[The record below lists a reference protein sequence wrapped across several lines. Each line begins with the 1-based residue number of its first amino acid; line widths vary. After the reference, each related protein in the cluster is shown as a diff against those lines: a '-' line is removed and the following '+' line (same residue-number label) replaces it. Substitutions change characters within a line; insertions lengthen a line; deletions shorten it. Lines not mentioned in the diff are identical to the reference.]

1 MSISQ
6 EEMDL
11 FRQFLRKKGLSENTV
26 TSYLGAVRQF
36 CLIAS
41 DTSPESLND
50 YRQYLISA
58 YRPAT
63 INARIYGINKYLQYL
78 ALQDG
83 SRPGRIQ
90 AFQIPTVKH
99 QQPSYLNNVISN
111 EDYEKLK
118 NALRREGKWFWYFIV
133 HFLGST
139 GARVSELIQ
148 IKAEHLQLGYMDLY
162 SKGGKARRIYFPDF
176 LCREAL
182 EWLGKRGVCSGFLF
196 LTRTGRPITPRGINS
211 QLKVLARRFQ
221 IDPNTVYAHSFRHLY
236 AKNFL
241 KKFNDITLL
250 ADLLGH
256 ESIETTKIYLMQS
269 SQEQKSLLDRIV
281 TW

>member
-111 EDYEKLK
+111 ED
-118 NALRREGKWFWYFIV
+118 
-133 HFLGST
+133 
-139 GARVSELIQ
+139 
-148 IKAEHLQLGYMDLY
+148 
-162 SKGGKARRIYFPDF
+162 
-176 LCREAL
+176 
-182 EWLGKRGVCSGFLF
+182 
-196 LTRTGRPITPRGINS
+196 
-211 QLKVLARRFQ
+211 
-221 IDPNTVYAHSFRHLY
+221 
-236 AKNFL
+236 
-241 KKFNDITLL
+241 
-250 ADLLGH
+250 
-256 ESIETTKIYLMQS
+256 
-269 SQEQKSLLDRIV
+269 
-281 TW
+281 